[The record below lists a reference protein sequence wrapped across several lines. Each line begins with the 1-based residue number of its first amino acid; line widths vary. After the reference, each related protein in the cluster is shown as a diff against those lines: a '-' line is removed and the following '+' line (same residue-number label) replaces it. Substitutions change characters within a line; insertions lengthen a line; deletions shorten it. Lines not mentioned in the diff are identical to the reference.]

1 MKKLVVVVIS
11 LISFYAATAQN
22 NGAADFEKY
31 LDKKVKAKTKSAGT
45 GTTLPV
51 QKMAAIKTPATISNK
66 PDFYKLP
73 TGNLVYALPQDR
85 MPCVVPAPQNYS
97 RSVAGSK
104 QLLEKKA
111 GKIPNLSTN

>member
-11 LISFYAATAQN
+11 LISFYAATAQD
-22 NGAADFEKY
+22 NGVADFEKY
-31 LDKKVKAKTKSAGT
+31 LDKKVKAKMNTT
-45 GTTLPV
+45 GTTVPV
-51 QKMAAIKTPATISNK
+51 QKMAASKTSATISNT
-66 PDFYKLP
+66 PQYDKLP
-73 TGNLVYALPQDR
+73 NGNVAYSLKQDH

-97 RSVAGSK
+97 MPVAGNK